1 MRPRPAPRTEPRPEA
16 RAGTITAI
24 TAQARDPERV
34 SVFLDGA
41 FAFGLPALVAHD
53 EGLRLGD
60 RLDAARAAALIAR
73 DEVARATSA
82 ALAFLGYR
90 PRSEQEVRGRL
101 RQKAYTP
108 EAIDQAVAKVA
119 GWGYLDDAS
128 FARLW
133 VDGRGG
139 SRGRRLLEQEL
150 RQKGVERE
158 TAREALDEAALDE
171 RAAALEAAASA
182 SASSARPTPP
192 LPAAASAVFS
202 SAAATATTRSGP
214 RWRHCSAKATRSRA
228 KTPSASAIPRES
240 GAAGHAAES
249 GHQRP
254 GRSHDGLGNG
264 CRVATCA
271 VPLPKALRGPSCV
284 RPVL

>member
-1 MRPRPAPRTEPRPEA
+1 MRPRPRPSSKAESRPEPR
-16 RAGTITAI
+16 AGEVTAI
-24 TAQARDPERV
+24 TAQANDPERV

-53 EGLRLGD
+53 EGVRIGE
-60 RLDAARAAALIAR
+60 RIDAARAAALIAR

-90 PRSEQEVRGRL
+90 PRSEKEVRDRL
-101 RQKAYTP
+101 RQKGYAP
-108 EAIDQAVAKVA
+108 EAIDDAVARVA
-119 GWGYLDDAS
+119 GWGYMNDAS

-171 RAAALEAAASA
+171 RAAALEAGRKRLRQLGGDDPS
-182 SASSARPTPP
+182 
-192 LPAAASAVFS
+192 
-202 SAAATATTRSGP
+202 
-214 RWRHCSAKATRSRA
+214 ATRRRLGGYLVRRGYGYDTVRA
-228 KTPSASAIPRES
+228 TLES
-240 GAAGHAAES
+240 LMGEGDETEATDDAGAD
-249 GHQRP
+249 P
-254 GRSHDGLGNG
+254 G
-264 CRVATCA
+264 
-271 VPLPKALRGPSCV
+271 
-284 RPVL
+284 